1 MSDTKN
7 NIDGFYNKIYTTY
20 KPEDYF
26 DEIEIKVNYYKNI
39 EVESERKYKILSLSL
54 DKKNSIRDLNK
65 VENFINGCNE
75 KLLNTSSS
83 KDWQLFYL
91 YKELLQ
97 FFTYSNN
104 ENKNVYNY
112 FRGQS
117 HSYSLVPNILRK

>member
-65 VENFINGCNE
+65 IEN
-75 KLLNTSSS
+75 
-83 KDWQLFYL
+83 
-91 YKELLQ
+91 
-97 FFTYSNN
+97 
-104 ENKNVYNY
+104 
-112 FRGQS
+112 
-117 HSYSLVPNILRK
+117 